1 MALDRDSFTLL
12 CNAAAVALR
21 ADDPE
26 AAARGDQFVAHGIWC
41 QIHHRKERNCLVL
54 ICDLGDPEPR
64 TELELYR
71 EMLTIQSTFA
81 GNMEAMFIRDP
92 INETLLFTA
101 CVPLTPGLDGEGLAA
116 SIEPI
121 LKQVT
126 TWRETLLK
134 GQFVDYERLAERLL
148 ADLAGSS
155 VAMLEV

>member
-1 MALDRDSFTLL
+1 MAFDQDSFTSL
-12 CNAAAVALR
+12 CQAAAVALH
-21 ADDPE
+21 ADDPD

-41 QIHHRKERNCLVL
+41 QIVYRKERQCALL
-54 ICDLGDPEPR
+54 ICDLGDAAPR

-71 EMLTIQSTFA
+71 EMLQIQSQLA
-81 GNMEAMFIRDP
+81 GNMEAMFIGDP

-101 CVPLTPGLDGEGLAA
+101 CLPLTAGLNGEGLAA